1 MRILNRIKKTIKARQ
16 KRKYEIVKAEYLKTY
31 QLKEKYSKGIKIPVF
46 ILTEQKMKNIIAN
59 NELDAEYKKISNKKR
74 KIAA

>member
-1 MRILNRIKKTIKARQ
+1 MRIIQRIRKVIVAEQ

-31 QLKEKYSKGIKIPVF
+31 QLKERYSQGIKIPAF
-46 ILTEQKMKNIIAN
+46 MLTEQKMKKIMAN
-59 NELDAEYKKISNKKR
+59 NELDIEYKKISNIKR